1 MEDLPIKPEKYIK
14 LLDDP
19 APLLV
24 IDFNVM
30 CFAVLN
36 WYDSKI
42 EGSFS
47 KEVEKK
53 LVRGAWALFVN
64 RGPQYMPQHNYRIVF
79 ASDYRNRETR
89 NYWRNDYMAASEQV
103 KQAWVNH
110 AEKTGTELSELKTN
124 YKGTR
129 SEKTDSFWF
138 VYNEGRNYCQSYFPW
153 FWEEG
158 FEADDIV
165 SCICRAS
172 RNAEP
177 GSTIKDRQ
185 ILIHTVD
192 KDWIQL
198 VDDKNKIMFSDSRF
212 VRPNEKIQNQLH
224 NEETV
229 KVWAEHKMKASISHP
244 SEIAE
249 HKARLSDMCDNLPAG
264 SPIELFDLVEPVSHD
279 QWNIDN
285 FLLTD
290 SFLGEINEPCG
301 NVRYDHYQQALQ
313 AFAKICL
320 EAPVKL

>member
-1 MEDLPIKPEKYIK
+1 MDLHLDKPEKNIQ
-14 LLDDP
+14 LLTDP

-42 EGSFS
+42 EGSFD
-47 KEVEKK
+47 KEVERK

-64 RGPQYMPQHNYRIVF
+64 RGPQYMPQHNYRVVF
-79 ASDYRNRETR
+79 AADFRNRKTQ
-89 NYWRNDYMAASEQV
+89 NYWRNDFMETSEEV

-110 AEKTGTELSELKTN
+110 AEKTGVELSSLKTN

-129 SEKTDSFWF
+129 SDKTDSFWF
-138 VYNEGRNYCQSYFPW
+138 VYNEGKDYCSQYFPW

-172 RNAEP
+172 RNASP
-177 GSTIKDRQ
+177 GEVIRDRQ

-198 VDDKNKIMFSDSRF
+198 VDDENQIMFSDSRF

-224 NEETV
+224 NESTV
-229 KVWAEHKMKASISHP
+229 KKWAEHKMKVILGHP
-244 SEIAE
+244 SELAQ

-264 SPIELFDLVEPVSHD
+264 SPVELFDLVEPISHA

-290 SFLGEINEPCG
+290 GFLKEINNPAG
-301 NVRYDHYQQALQ
+301 NIQFDHYRQASK
-313 AFAKICL
+313 AYAKICL
-320 EAPVKL
+320 EVPVKF